1 VHLPS
6 VSQRIIS
13 SDSSG
18 LRTSLNSL
26 MFAFLT
32 QPALDYGF
40 VTGIIVRNVIAG
52 MVQLETESKKQEEK
66 VQ

>member
-1 VHLPS
+1 
-6 VSQRIIS
+6 
-13 SDSSG
+13 
-18 LRTSLNSL
+18 

-52 MVQLETESKKQEEK
+52 MVQLEAESKKQEEK

>member
-1 VHLPS
+1 VIGQPAHRRLCF
-6 VSQRIIS
+6 VRIAEAELADVRI
-13 SDSSG
+13 
-18 LRTSLNSL
+18 
-26 MFAFLT
+26 LT

-52 MVQLETESKKQEEK
+52 MVQLEAESKKQEEK